1 MNLSCLGPSTSSP
14 IAPSLAT
21 VDEIITFSAG
31 PAAPNVIQIRI
42 NITDDLV
49 ALEATESYVTSLQ
62 ILGSP
67 ANVEIGLHPT
77 TLVDVLDNDRKLPH
91 EMSTS
96 LNFDTNVALCVPKV

>member
-31 PAAPNVIQIRI
+31 PAAPNVIQVRI

-49 ALEATESYVTSLQ
+49 ALEVTEEYVTSLQ

-67 ANVEIGLHPT
+67 ANVEIGQHPM
-77 TLVDVLDNDRKLPH
+77 TLVDMLDNERKLPH
-91 EMSTS
+91 ESTS
-96 LNFDTNVALCVPKV
+96 YNHLSAV